1 MGVFTSCKQQR
12 LYLLCSLQH
21 PETGPKLSLKV
32 KGSLHPKESTRGL
45 TPPNGLGL
53 VCCSTSAIL
62 ASEFFAQHRNS
73 DSKQVRI
80 SFHHTSAPAVQSR
93 RGPLSAWLLPASQ
106 MLRASCRERNLMTLG
121 QSSLPPHW
129 LTGGQSIPLC
139 RCPYHNC
146 ERWWPP

>member
-1 MGVFTSCKQQR
+1 MVCTSCKQQR

-32 KGSLHPKESTRGL
+32 KGGLHPKESTRGL

-73 DSKQVRI
+73 VANKSVFHPPHFGCRPSKVG
-80 SFHHTSAPAVQSR
+80 V
-93 RGPLSAWLLPASQ
+93 GLSALGCCRQAKCS
-106 MLRASCRERNLMTLG
+106 RASCRERNLMTLG

-146 ERWWPP
+146 ERWWPL

>member
-1 MGVFTSCKQQR
+1 MFFTTPQKPPR

-32 KGSLHPKESTRGL
+32 KGGLHPKESTRGL

-93 RGPLSAWLLPASQ
+93 RGPLPTNRQRLAAAGKPNAPRVLPGAEFNDIGPKPPPAS
-106 MLRASCRERNLMTLG
+106 LAYRRPVH
-121 QSSLPPHW
+121 SSVPL
-129 LTGGQSIPLC
+129 SIS
-139 RCPYHNC
+139 
-146 ERWWPP
+146 